1 MTTYSLNAWEYK
13 QRDYELKSSLRYLTL
28 LNSASATQ
36 QEPVSRNQGAVGIAR
51 LQSAYLTEVLS
62 LPPWT
67 KEVGHLLSECLLSK
81 YDEAKSLE
89 SNPLTQPDPLLL

>member
-51 LQSAYLTEVLS
+51 L
-62 LPPWT
+62 
-67 KEVGHLLSECLLSK
+67 
-81 YDEAKSLE
+81 
-89 SNPLTQPDPLLL
+89 